1 MKERQLKKKFL
12 VVGYCG
18 FALIAWLVKAVAGG
32 ALYATA
38 AFFTKLGWE
47 RWNSG
52 DENRD

>member
-1 MKERQLKKKFL
+1 LKKKFL

-32 ALYATA
+32 ALYSTA

-52 DENRD
+52 DKNRD

>member
-1 MKERQLKKKFL
+1 MKKKFL
-12 VVGYCG
+12 GVGYSG
-18 FALIAWLVKAVAGG
+18 FALTAWIVKAVAGG